1 MNENVLKFSVDA
13 ERLGKLGSNFLQSK
27 EGQDALASGSLKGHD
42 RLFMSLA
49 SSSILNTTLFIPG
62 KKIIE
67 TGEQF
72 DDAYLVLNGEI
83 QITQKD
89 KSYKLGAGSVI
100 GLSEGMVG
108 LASKFT
114 ATAITSVKVK
124 IFFIVV
130 CFLLIVKYD
139 RIKTCYLIYD
149 IAISTLLFDFNLFVV
164 TTYCYRCSFLAIVSV
179 GVVIT
184 YNNSSR

>member
-108 LASKFT
+108 LP
-114 ATAITSVKVK
+114 
-124 IFFIVV
+124 
-130 CFLLIVKYD
+130 L
-139 RIKTCYLIYD
+139 
-149 IAISTLLFDFNLFVV
+149 
-164 TTYCYRCSFLAIVSV
+164 
-179 GVVIT
+179 
-184 YNNSSR
+184 NSQQLQ